1 MTTYLWIGLRTPDE
15 FGVFFTRTYGNGE
28 AADDVAYGRMGGDFG
43 EDRRARSNRTET
55 NCYRRFWHPP
65 TEFQF
70 RRVNDP
76 SLRIGSPSAGLSMR
90 CSSCHS
96 KCQSAPCASATQGT
110 TRIKP
115 PPGVPWDAG
124 GGAKAEALTL
134 PHLETNFW
142 DAQAIDFAGGIFVP
156 FLTLYRITAE
166 MT

>member
-1 MTTYLWIGLRTPDE
+1 MINQITFKSDAISLGSPCPVW
-15 FGVFFTRTYGNGE
+15 
-28 AADDVAYGRMGGDFG
+28 
-43 EDRRARSNRTET
+43 ARSNRTET

-76 SLRIGSPSAGLSMR
+76 SLRIGSPSAGLSMP

-124 GGAKAEALTL
+124 GGAKAEPL
-134 PHLETNFW
+134 
-142 DAQAIDFAGGIFVP
+142 P
-156 FLTLYRITAE
+156 FLILRPTYHASALSLPATRPARRFLWACFGYSSSPRRACRA
-166 MT
+166 